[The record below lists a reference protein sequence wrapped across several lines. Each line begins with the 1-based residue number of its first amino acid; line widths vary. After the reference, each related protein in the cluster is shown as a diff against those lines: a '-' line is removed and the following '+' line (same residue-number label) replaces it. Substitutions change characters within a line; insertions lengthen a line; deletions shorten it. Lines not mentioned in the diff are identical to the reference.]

1 METAIIILMLLV
13 LAAVVVQYVQSNR
26 RQPDASVSTALQ
38 NLTQTVQGTHTQ
50 AAVLSEKVGQIEEL
64 PTLVGDMKIELRGLS
79 ERLSTVETN
88 QTTVAGG
95 VNSLQTSIVEAATVT
110 NTLVSATKTIQGE
123 LTRAQEGLIQLQTN
137 AKAREH
143 LERASADSIK
153 RLEAVIAGTQ
163 SKGTAGENILEQVFS
178 RLPVEWQVRNFTI
191 GNKTVEFGLRLP
203 NDLILPIDSKWAATA
218 LLDQFIATEDL
229 AERVSLKTKIE
240 AAVLAKAKEVTKYL
254 EPSLTTPFGIAAV
267 PDAVF
272 ELSSGILAE
281 VYQLNV
287 VLVSYSMFVPYLLLV
302 FETVLKSSQ
311 NIDLDKL
318 RAYLQTA
325 QQSVLAVQ
333 EELQGRFSRA
343 LTMLGNSRDDMT
355 AHLAKIGSGLIG
367 LKISSN
373 GHSALPPTEPA
384 NRRETDTV
392 SPNNANDLHHTTGQ
406 PLAAAG
412 GGERSAATWNARRNS
427 SS

>member
-1 METAIIILMLLV
+1 M
-13 LAAVVVQYVQSNR
+13 SNR
-26 RQPDASVSTALQ
+26 TDVNPTRPVSTALQ

-218 LLDQFIATEDL
+218 LLDQFIATEDP

-240 AAVLAKAKEVTKYL
+240 DAVLAKAKEVTKYL
-254 EPSLTTPFGIAAV
+254 EPSLTMTFVSQRCRMLFSSFRQEFWLRSTSSMSCWLAIAC
-267 PDAVF
+267 
-272 ELSSGILAE
+272 LCHT
-281 VYQLNV
+281 YC
-287 VLVSYSMFVPYLLLV
+287 SYSKP
-302 FETVLKSSQ
+302 S
-311 NIDLDKL
+311 
-318 RAYLQTA
+318 
-325 QQSVLAVQ
+325 
-333 EELQGRFSRA
+333 SRA
-343 LTMLGNSRDDMT
+343 HRTST
-355 AHLAKIGSGLIG
+355 W
-367 LKISSN
+367 IS
-373 GHSALPPTEPA
+373 
-384 NRRETDTV
+384 
-392 SPNNANDLHHTTGQ
+392 
-406 PLAAAG
+406 
-412 GGERSAATWNARRNS
+412 
-427 SS
+427 